1 MNIKGAYISSM
12 YACGIACTWHAKRAR
27 GKRGARAAIH
37 IYIHIHARLH
47 IYMTMYIYV
56 AVAVILGLDQLR
68 AKRLSWRVALK
79 NPLS

>member
-1 MNIKGAYISSM
+1 M
-12 YACGIACTWHAKRAR
+12 YVVMQKERVEN
-27 GKRGARAAIH
+27 GARTVIH

-68 AKRLSWRVALK
+68 AKRLSWRVAL
-79 NPLS
+79 